1 MYQPT
6 DERLSQFWSSL
17 QTLWLQLYGSKMAT
31 VALINVSNVLQFYY
45 NKKIYCFF
53 LQGMS

>member
-6 DERLSQFWSSL
+6 DDRLNQFWSSL

-31 VALINVSNVLQFYY
+31 VALINVRNSLKDPLLKQIN
-45 NKKIYCFF
+45 N
-53 LQGMS
+53 